1 MTTCPSKHL
10 SVGLVTALMTGA
22 FGIANAKGSSGPGLC
37 HNPPLNCPTVINNT
51 SGTLVDELVNGAT
64 TAVTLGIAY
73 SVPLLASDDVMSF
86 ALSGPG
92 TGANLLPFLAS
103 ATLYASSAS
112 GSALFS
118 LGSSNFDP
126 TGHGGTAYLVPA
138 SMTQNG
144 VTLTES
150 VSSFEGAFSI
160 QALNQSGA
168 PISLKLDLTIPVS
181 GFGQVTVTNTYV
193 QTLVPEPSARLEL
206 AAGLG
211 LLALVGAVRGRRT
224 VALFPPIGPDGNLGQ
239 NEYGPSHRSRDT
251 SEVSRQANSTL
262 CR

>member
-1 MTTCPSKHL
+1 MTIFPSKHL
-10 SVGLVTALMTGA
+10 SVGLTTALMAGA
-22 FGIANAKGSSGPGLC
+22 VGLANAKGSSGPGLC
-37 HNPPLNCPTVINNT
+37 QNPPLNCPTVISNT
-51 SGTLVDELVNGAT
+51 SGSLVDELVNGAT

-73 SVPLLASDDVMSF
+73 SVPLLPSHDVMSF

-112 GSALFS
+112 GSVLFS

-126 TGHGGTAYLVPA
+126 TGRGGTAYLVPA

-160 QALNQSGA
+160 QALNQSGT

-181 GFGQVTVTNTYV
+181 GFGQVTVTNTYM
-193 QTLVPEPSARLEL
+193 QALVPEPSARLEL

-211 LLALVGAVRGRRT
+211 LFALVGAVRGRKT
-224 VALFPPIGPDGNLGQ
+224 VALFPSVGSDSSLGR
-239 NEYGPSHRSRDT
+239 NGYGSSHD
-251 SEVSRQANSTL
+251 SET
-262 CR
+262 CIKGC